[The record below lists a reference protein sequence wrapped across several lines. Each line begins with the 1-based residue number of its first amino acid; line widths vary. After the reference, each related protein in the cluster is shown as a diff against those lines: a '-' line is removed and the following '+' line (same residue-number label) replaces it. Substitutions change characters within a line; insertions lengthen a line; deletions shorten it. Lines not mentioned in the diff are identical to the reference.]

1 MIQTSEQYNQ
11 LINAPAR
18 RISARAELWSSA
30 SPLAFSSGDNLISF
44 TIERQGEQN
53 KFFGFGV
60 CQKLKLELADKERVI
75 EIKKGDTFN
84 IVATLGGEDI
94 SAYPLFYVD
103 EVKRNENNNNLSIVA
118 YDSIY
123 DAVRFTIDDIDLP
136 SYTIEE
142 LMEECAHLIHAD
154 DVAIVGV
161 ADDYFST
168 YYEAGANFDGSETL
182 REVLNAIAEATQT
195 IYYINCN
202 NTLTFKKLDKD
213 GDAVLVLGK
222 SDYFTLQNK
231 GVITL
236 GNIAHTTELGN
247 NLMPEVELIDG
258 AVIQYVRNN
267 PFWDMYDER
276 DLAQWLE
283 DAVRSTRGLAITQFD
298 CSWRG
303 NFALEIGDRLEI
315 ETKDGETFFTYVLN
329 DTISYNG
336 GLKEQTT
343 WSYEANA
350 AETAT
355 NPTSLGE
362 VLKNTFA
369 KVDKINQEITL
380 VANTA
385 NVNSSELATLKIN
398 TDSIS
403 QTVQAQETKLGDV
416 SGEIETLTEQVNLAI
431 TQEQLTIEV
440 SAQLENGVS
449 KVRTG
454 KNFTFDDSGLTIE
467 DINEDTNKVITTT
480 VSNNGMVVAVDRND
494 VLTANDEGVIAV
506 DLHAKTFL
514 KIGKNS
520 RLEDMGNRTACFWT
534 GG

>member
-1 MIQTSEQYNQ
+1 MIQTSELYNQ

-136 SYTIEE
+136 SYTIIE
-142 LMEECAHLIHAD
+142 LANECAHLIHAD
-154 DVAIVGV
+154 GVAIVGV

-182 REVLNAIAEATQT
+182 REVLNAIAEVTQT
-195 IYYINCN
+195 IYFMDNRN
-202 NTLTFKKLDKD
+202 RLVFKRLDRV
-213 GDAVLVLGK
+213 GDAVFIINNDK
-222 SDYFTLQNK
+222 YFTLQNK
-231 GVITL
+231 SAIML
-236 GNIAHTTELGN
+236 GNIAHVTELGN
-247 NLMPEVELIDG
+247 NIMPDVPNNNG
-258 AVIQYVRNN
+258 VIQYVRNN
-267 PFWDMYDER
+267 PFWELYDEA
-276 DLAQWLE
+276 LLSEWLE
-283 DAVRSTRGLAITQFD
+283 SAISYSRGLSICQFD
-298 CSWRG
+298 CKWRG
-303 NFALEIGDRLEI
+303 NFALEIGDQVELDN
-315 ETKDGETFFTYVLN
+315 KDGSLEYTYVLN
-329 DTISYNG
+329 DTIFYNG
-336 GLKEQTT
+336 GFSEITNWNYT
-343 WSYEANA
+343 ENA
-350 AETAT
+350 AETPT

-369 KVDKINQEITL
+369 KVDKVNQEIEI
-380 VANTA
+380 VAQKADANSNEIAAIRADTGSITA
-385 NVNSSELATLKIN
+385 SVQSIENKVSDTDGRIN
-398 TDSIS
+398 
-403 QTVQAQETKLGDV
+403 
-416 SGEIETLTEQVNLAI
+416 TLTEQVKA
-431 TQEQLTIEV
+431 QLTPEAVQLQIN
-440 SAQLENGVS
+440 SSLENGVD
-449 KVRTG
+449 KVSTSTG
-454 KNFTFDDSGLTIE
+454 FKFDNEGLTISKS
-467 DINEDTNKVITTT
+467 DSKTSTQITD
-480 VSNNGMVVAVDRND
+480 NGMRVYRGTVNSSNEVLVADN
-494 VLTANDEGVIAV
+494 EGVKAE
-506 DLHAKTFL
+506 DLHATTYL
-514 KIGKNS
+514 IIGKNS
-520 RLEDMGNRTACFWT
+520 RFEDYGSSRTGCFWL